1 MTRVKVK
8 NKNKTVSISLPQ
20 YQINFVEENSDF
32 NLSKFVQI
40 YLRDYINGN

>member
-1 MTRVKVK
+1 MTRTKVK

-20 YQINFVEENSDF
+20 YQIKFVNNNSDF

-40 YLRDYINGN
+40 HLMDYINGN